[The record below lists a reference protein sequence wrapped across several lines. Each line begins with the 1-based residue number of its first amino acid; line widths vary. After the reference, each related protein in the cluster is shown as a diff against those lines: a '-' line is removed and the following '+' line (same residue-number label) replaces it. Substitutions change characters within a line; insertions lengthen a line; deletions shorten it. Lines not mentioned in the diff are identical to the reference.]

1 MTRDNLPHTQ
11 NEQTQPRR
19 LMQQIPSAN
28 VVMNTNKE
36 VDIVPSEN
44 NQKAFDADKA
54 ETFSEKL

>member
-36 VDIVPSEN
+36 VDIVSSEN

-54 ETFSEKL
+54 KTFSEKL